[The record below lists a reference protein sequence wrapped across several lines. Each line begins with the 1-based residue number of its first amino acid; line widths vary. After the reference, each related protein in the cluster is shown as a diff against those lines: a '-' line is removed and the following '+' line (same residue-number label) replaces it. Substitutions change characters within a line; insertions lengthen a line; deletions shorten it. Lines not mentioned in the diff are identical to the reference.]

1 MLLVEGEL
9 NYDNYIVTLYVYNN
23 NQRNKQKKTTL
34 STNYNTVF
42 TENIICICVVAVTE
56 IQKLTT
62 FI

>member
-34 STNYNTVF
+34 STNYNSVF

-56 IQKLTT
+56 IQEPTT